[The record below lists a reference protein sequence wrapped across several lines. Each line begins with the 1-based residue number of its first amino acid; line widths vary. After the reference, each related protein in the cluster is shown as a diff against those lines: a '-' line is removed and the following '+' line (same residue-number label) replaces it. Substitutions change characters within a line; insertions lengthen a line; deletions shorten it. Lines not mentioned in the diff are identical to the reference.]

1 MGLPRF
7 WRGVD
12 ANGRPRICF
21 LERGYF
27 FSSILSRFLKIL
39 VALHLSGGSFPRP
52 LSAQEEKKYV
62 EQMLAGD
69 LEARNMLVE
78 HNLRL
83 VAHIAKKYYTQ
94 SDEQDDLI
102 SIGTIGLIK
111 GVSSYRPEKGTR
123 LATYA
128 AKCVENEI
136 LMYFRSRKKAQGEV
150 SLNDSLDSDSDG
162 ESLYLMDVVGVEDT
176 MYLDIQDRDDC
187 LRVRKLVHECLTER
201 EEEVITSRYGLGGKM
216 PRTQREVAKKLGIS
230 RSYVSRI
237 EKRALQKLEE
247 AMGKRE

>member
-1 MGLPRF
+1 MCYKIYPNDDYSCRTAYYQTGFLYYLLNQYLGKI
-7 WRGVD
+7 W
-12 ANGRPRICF
+12 GREQ
-21 LERGYF
+21 L
-27 FSSILSRFLKIL
+27 L
-39 VALHLSGGSFPRP
+39 VP
-52 LSAQEEKKYV
+52 LNH
-62 EQMLAGD
+62 ML
-69 LEARNMLVE
+69 
-78 HNLRL
+78 
-83 VAHIAKKYYTQ
+83 KKYYTQ

-216 PRTQREVAKKLGIS
+216 PRTQRKVAKKLGIS

-247 AMGKRE
+247 AMGERE

>member
-1 MGLPRF
+1 MSWFRRLWNRLCAWLARHGLLPRAGIF
-7 WRGVD
+7 YIGGSD
-12 ANGRPRICF
+12 TLPPP
-21 LERGYF
+21 
-27 FSSILSRFLKIL
+27 LSRD
-39 VALHLSGGSFPRP
+39 
-52 LSAQEEKKYV
+52 V
-62 EQMLAGD
+62 EAQMLARLDEGD
-69 LEARNMLVE
+69 FEVRQILIE

-83 VAHIAKKYYTQ
+83 VAYIARRFDNTGINI
-94 SDEQDDLI
+94 EDLI

-136 LMYFRSRKKAQGEV
+136 LMYFRSRKKLQGEV
-150 SLNDSLDSDSDG
+150 SLNDSLDSDADG

-187 LRVRKLVHECLTER
+187 LRVRRLVHECLTER
-201 EEEVITSRYGLGGKM
+201 EEEVIISRYGLGGRM

-247 AMGKRE
+247 ALGARE

>member
-1 MGLPRF
+1 ML
-7 WRGVD
+7 
-12 ANGRPRICF
+12 
-21 LERGYF
+21 
-27 FSSILSRFLKIL
+27 SIALYLLTHAMLLS
-39 VALHLSGGSFPRP
+39 LHLSGGSFPRP

-62 EQMLAGD
+62 ERMLAGD
-69 LEARNMLVE
+69 IEARNVLVE

-136 LMYFRSRKKAQGEV
+136 LMYFRSRKKLQGEV
-150 SLNDSLDSDSDG
+150 SLNDSLDSDA
-162 ESLYLMDVVGVEDT
+162 VGVEDT

-201 EEEVITSRYGLGGKM
+201 EEEVITSRYGLGGRM

-247 AMGKRE
+247 ALGERE

>member
-1 MGLPRF
+1 ML
-7 WRGVD
+7 
-12 ANGRPRICF
+12 
-21 LERGYF
+21 
-27 FSSILSRFLKIL
+27 SIALYLLTHAMLLS
-39 VALHLSGGSFPRP
+39 LHLSGGSFPRP

-62 EQMLAGD
+62 ERMLAGD
-69 LEARNMLVE
+69 IEARNVLVE

-136 LMYFRSRKKAQGEV
+136 LMYFRSRKKLQGEV
-150 SLNDSLDSDSDG
+150 SLNDSLDSDAD
-162 ESLYLMDVVGVEDT
+162 GVEDT

-187 LRVRKLVHECLTER
+187 LRVRRLVHECLTER
-201 EEEVITSRYGLGGKM
+201 EEEVIISRYGLGGRM

-230 RSYVSRI
+230 RSYVSR
-237 EKRALQKLEE
+237 RN
-247 AMGKRE
+247 

>member
-1 MGLPRF
+1 MQ
-7 WRGVD
+7 
-12 ANGRPRICF
+12 
-21 LERGYF
+21 
-27 FSSILSRFLKIL
+27 
-39 VALHLSGGSFPRP
+39 SFPTP
-52 LSAQEEKKYV
+52 LSAKEEEHYLKLH
-62 EQMLAGD
+62 EQGD
-69 LEARNMLVE
+69 KEARRILIE
-78 HNLRL
+78 RNLRL
-83 VAHIAKKYYTQ
+83 VAYLVKKYNS
-94 SDEQDDLI
+94 SDLPQEDLI

-136 LMYFRSRKKAQGEV
+136 LMYFRSRKKLQGEV
-150 SLNDSLDSDSDG
+150 SLNDSLDSDADG

-187 LRVRKLVHECLTER
+187 LRVRRLVHECLTER
-201 EEEVITSRYGLGGKM
+201 EEEVIISRYGLGGRM

-247 AMGKRE
+247 ALGERE

>member
-1 MGLPRF
+1 MCYKIYPNDDYSCRTAYYQTG
-7 WRGVD
+7 
-12 ANGRPRICF
+12 F
-21 LERGYF
+21 LHYLLHQYLG
-27 FSSILSRFLKIL
+27 KIW
-39 VALHLSGGSFPRP
+39 GSEKLLAP
-52 LSAQEEKKYV
+52 LNH
-62 EQMLAGD
+62 ML
-69 LEARNMLVE
+69 
-78 HNLRL
+78 
-83 VAHIAKKYYTQ
+83 KKYYSQ
-94 SDEQDDLI
+94 NSEQDDLI

-230 RSYVSRI
+230 RSYVSR
-237 EKRALQKLEE
+237 RN
-247 AMGKRE
+247 